1 MSVSFFDMFAG
12 TRQCR
17 ATFRARSLTTL
28 KEGLDLSRG
37 GVTCLDCLIHVEL
50 MISAFLRTR
59 WVCERKGHYACRK
72 SRSVDDRRKL

>member
-28 KEGLDLSRG
+28 ND
-37 GVTCLDCLIHVEL
+37 
-50 MISAFLRTR
+50 
-59 WVCERKGHYACRK
+59 ERKAWIFPEEA
-72 SRSVDDRRKL
+72 